1 MGFPVNTE
9 EQGQLAGRMR
19 RKEVVEDGVGEKG
32 DLLLVKK
39 ILKTRPRFGKRS
51 LEVRESYLL

>member
-9 EQGQLAGRMR
+9 DQEQLVGRVR

-32 DLLLVKK
+32 DLLLIKK
-39 ILKTRPRFGKRS
+39 IPKTRPRFGKRS
-51 LEVRESYLL
+51 LEVREC